1 MKETPRI
8 GFQLYSARALPADE
22 AILSMLAGAGYRHVE
37 TYGPWHDDPHR
48 TRSLADRHG
57 LSVPT
62 AHIALAMI
70 KDEFQRVIDIATTL
84 GAKLVVAPYLG
95 EDERPQSGHGWR
107 ELAREL
113 ESHAKR
119 LQAQDLRL
127 AWHNHDFEFAKLPD
141 GSLPMDVLLDD
152 APNLLW
158 EVDVGW
164 TVLAGQDPLAW
175 FARHGPRISALH
187 IKDIAKPGSQQVGD
201 GWCSVG
207 TGAIDWIPILAAA
220 RNNAVAEYIIE
231 HDNPPDAAAFAV
243 ASYSNLQKL
252 MTQP

>member
-62 AHIALAMI
+62 AHIALVTI
-70 KDEFQRVIDIATTL
+70 RDGFQRVIEIATAL
-84 GAKLVVAPYLG
+84 GVKLVVAPYLG
-95 EDERPQSGHGWR
+95 EDERPQSGRGWR

-127 AWHNHDFEFAKLPD
+127 AWHNHDFEFTKLPD
-141 GSLPMDVLLDD
+141 GSLPMDVLLDE
-152 APNLLW
+152 APNLVW
-158 EVDVGW
+158 EMDVGW
-164 TVLAGQDPLAW
+164 TARAGQDAVAW
-175 FARHGPRISALH
+175 IARRGSRIAALH
-187 IKDIAKPGSQQVGD
+187 IKDIAKPGSEQVGD

-207 TGAIDWIPILAAA
+207 TGTVDWAAILGAAGSYP
-220 RNNAVAEYIIE
+220 VADFIIE

-243 ASYSNLQKL
+243 TSYSNLRRL